1 MIKKILFLISI
12 FFSKNA
18 ISNEIVNIKTYDRD
32 SYIRIMFEMEEKPE
46 YFVNQ
51 ENGKI
56 NIRLPKA
63 TISSNL
69 HKNIDKLEV
78 IEEIFLFEEQE
89 SLTFTVLLIEN
100 ASLMRYLYTAP
111 ASNTPYYRVIVDINR
126 PIKQKIENN
135 NSEENIVEDINNN
148 DVLNNFLENN
158 LYTENTV
165 SNLTDLQSVDEL
177 IDKKV
182 DTTKHQISSVD
193 ELIKENV
200 KANTMDEL
208 LDLNNINEEQV
219 VKSFEEQNNENLDLD
234 DFLQSLSTRIANNE
248 KREKKQEKIKQY
260 IIVID
265 AGHGGKDPGA
275 IGLMKTKEKDIN
287 LSYALFIKSELEK
300 NRKFKVFLTRSN
312 DNFVSLS
319 DRVNKSRRLHADLF
333 ISIHS
338 DSSTNRRAR
347 GLSIYTLSKS
357 ASDERTTK
365 LMQKSLANTF
375 NYWRNKYK
383 YDKIRYQTLNDSVRF
398 SNVLLKNLKRNG
410 IKTFSNSP
418 IKQANF
424 AVLIAPEYPSI
435 LLELGFISNLYDE
448 KLLKTYSYKK
458 KISDNIIKSINEYF
472 K

>member
-1 MIKKILFLISI
+1 MIKKILFLIFI

-89 SLTFTVLLIEN
+89 SLTFTVLLVEN
-100 ASLMRYLYTAP
+100 ATLMRYLYTAP

-135 NSEENIVEDINNN
+135 NSEENIVEDISNN

-219 VKSFEEQNNENLDLD
+219 VKSFEEQNNENVDLD

-275 IGLMKTKEKDIN
+275 I
-287 LSYALFIKSELEK
+287 
-300 NRKFKVFLTRSN
+300 
-312 DNFVSLS
+312 
-319 DRVNKSRRLHADLF
+319 
-333 ISIHS
+333 
-338 DSSTNRRAR
+338 
-347 GLSIYTLSKS
+347 
-357 ASDERTTK
+357 
-365 LMQKSLANTF
+365 
-375 NYWRNKYK
+375 
-383 YDKIRYQTLNDSVRF
+383 
-398 SNVLLKNLKRNG
+398 
-410 IKTFSNSP
+410 
-418 IKQANF
+418 
-424 AVLIAPEYPSI
+424 
-435 LLELGFISNLYDE
+435 
-448 KLLKTYSYKK
+448 
-458 KISDNIIKSINEYF
+458 
-472 K
+472 

>member
-1 MIKKILFLISI
+1 MIKKILFLIFI
-12 FFSKNA
+12 LFSRYA

-32 SYIRIMFEMEEKPE
+32 SYIRIMFEMKEKPE
-46 YFVNQ
+46 YFIDQKDN
-51 ENGKI
+51 KI
-56 NIRLPKA
+56 NVKLPKA
-63 TISSNL
+63 KINSNL
-69 HKNIDKLEV
+69 HRNIDKLNV

-89 SLTFTVLLIEN
+89 SLTFTILLVEN
-100 ASLMRYLYTAP
+100 ATLMRYLYTAP

-126 PIKQKIENN
+126 PTKQEIKNDNIENVVDN
-135 NSEENIVEDINNN
+135 N
-148 DVLNNFLENN
+148 VLDNFLENN
-158 LYTENTV
+158 LYATT
-165 SNLTDLQSVDEL
+165 SNFTDLQSIDEL

-219 VKSFEEQNNENLDLD
+219 VRSFEEQNNENIDLD
-234 DFLQSLSTRIANNE
+234 NFLESLSTRIANNE

-275 IGLMKTKEKDIN
+275 IGLMRTKEKNIN
-287 LSYALFIKSELEK
+287 LSYALFIKKELEK
-300 NRKFKVFLTRSN
+300 NKKFKVFLTRSN
-312 DNFVSLS
+312 DFFVSLN
-319 DRVNKSRRLHADLF
+319 DRVNKSRKLNADLF

-365 LMQKSLANTF
+365 LIQRNLVSTF
-375 NYWRNKYK
+375 NYWRNKHK
-383 YDKIRYQTLNDSVRF
+383 YDKIRYQTLNDSIKF
-398 SNVLLKNLKRNG
+398 SNVLLKNLKKNG
-410 IKTFSNSP
+410 VKTFSTSP

-424 AVLIAPEYPSI
+424 AVLLAPEYPSI

-448 KLLKTYSYKK
+448 KLLNSYSYKK
-458 KISDNIIKSINEYF
+458 KISDNIVKSINEYF

>member
-1 MIKKILFLISI
+1 MIKKILFLIFI
-12 FFSKNA
+12 IFSKYA

-32 SYIRIMFEMEEKPE
+32 SYIRIMFEMKEKPE
-46 YFVNQ
+46 YFVDQKDN
-51 ENGKI
+51 KI
-56 NIRLPKA
+56 NVKLPKA
-63 TISSNL
+63 KINSNL
-69 HKNIDKLEV
+69 HRNIDKLNV

-89 SLTFTVLLIEN
+89 SLTFTILLVKN
-100 ASLMRYLYTAP
+100 ATLMRYLYTAP

-126 PIKQKIENN
+126 PTKQEIKNDNIEN
-135 NSEENIVEDINNN
+135 VVDN
-148 DVLNNFLENN
+148 DVLDNFLENN
-158 LYTENTV
+158 LYATT
-165 SNLTDLQSVDEL
+165 SNFTDLQSIDEL

-219 VKSFEEQNNENLDLD
+219 VRSFEEQNNENIDLD
-234 DFLQSLSTRIANNE
+234 NFLESLSTRIANNE

-275 IGLMKTKEKDIN
+275 IGLMRTKEKNIN
-287 LSYALFIKSELEK
+287 LSYALFIKKELEK
-300 NRKFKVFLTRSN
+300 NKKFKVFLTRSN
-312 DNFVSLS
+312 DFFVSLN
-319 DRVNKSRRLHADLF
+319 DRVNKSRKLNADLF

-365 LMQKSLANTF
+365 LIQRNLVSTF
-375 NYWRNKYK
+375 NYWRNKHK
-383 YDKIRYQTLNDSVRF
+383 YDKIRYQTLNDSIKF
-398 SNVLLKNLKRNG
+398 SNVLLKNLKKNG
-410 IKTFSNSP
+410 VKTFSTSP

-424 AVLIAPEYPSI
+424 AVLLAPEYPSI

-448 KLLKTYSYKK
+448 KLLNSYSYKK
-458 KISDNIIKSINEYF
+458 KISDNIVKSINEYF

>member
-1 MIKKILFLISI
+1 MIKKILFLIFI
-12 FFSKNA
+12 LFSKYA

-32 SYIRIMFEMEEKPE
+32 SYIRIMFEMKEKPE
-46 YFVNQ
+46 YFVDQKDN
-51 ENGKI
+51 KI
-56 NIRLPKA
+56 NVKLPKA
-63 TISSNL
+63 KINSNL
-69 HKNIDKLEV
+69 HRNIDKLNV

-89 SLTFTVLLIEN
+89 SLTFTILLVEN
-100 ASLMRYLYTAP
+100 ATLMRYLYTAP

-126 PIKQKIENN
+126 PTKQEIKNDNIEN
-135 NSEENIVEDINNN
+135 VVDN
-148 DVLNNFLENN
+148 DVLDNFLENN
-158 LYTENTV
+158 LYATT
-165 SNLTDLQSVDEL
+165 SNFTDLQSIDEL

-219 VKSFEEQNNENLDLD
+219 VRSFEEQNNENIDLD
-234 DFLQSLSTRIANNE
+234 NFLESLSTRIANNE

-275 IGLMKTKEKDIN
+275 IGLMRTKEKNIN
-287 LSYALFIKSELEK
+287 LSYALFIKKELEK
-300 NRKFKVFLTRSN
+300 NKKFKVFLTRSN
-312 DNFVSLS
+312 DFFVSLN
-319 DRVNKSRRLHADLF
+319 DRVNKSRKLNADLF

-365 LMQKSLANTF
+365 LIQRNLVSTF
-375 NYWRNKYK
+375 NYWRNKHK
-383 YDKIRYQTLNDSVRF
+383 YDKIRYQTLNDSIKF
-398 SNVLLKNLKRNG
+398 SNVLLKNLKKNG
-410 IKTFSNSP
+410 VKTFSTSP

-424 AVLIAPEYPSI
+424 AVLLAPEYPSI

-448 KLLKTYSYKK
+448 KLLNSYSYKK
-458 KISDNIIKSINEYF
+458 KISDNIVKSINEYF

>member
-1 MIKKILFLISI
+1 MIKKILFLIFI
-12 FFSKNA
+12 IFSKYA

-32 SYIRIMFEMEEKPE
+32 SYIRIMFEMKEKPE
-46 YFVNQ
+46 YFVDQKDN
-51 ENGKI
+51 KI
-56 NIRLPKA
+56 NVKLPKA
-63 TISSNL
+63 KINSNL
-69 HKNIDKLEV
+69 HRNIDKLNV

-89 SLTFTVLLIEN
+89 SLTFTILLVEN
-100 ASLMRYLYTAP
+100 ATLMRYLYTAP

-126 PIKQKIENN
+126 PTKQEIKNDNIEN
-135 NSEENIVEDINNN
+135 VVDN
-148 DVLNNFLENN
+148 DVLDNFLENN
-158 LYTENTV
+158 LYATT
-165 SNLTDLQSVDEL
+165 SNFTDLQSIDEL

-219 VKSFEEQNNENLDLD
+219 VRSFEEQNNENIDLD
-234 DFLQSLSTRIANNE
+234 NFLESLSTRIANNE

-275 IGLMKTKEKDIN
+275 IGLMRTKEKNIN
-287 LSYALFIKSELEK
+287 LSYALFIKKELEK
-300 NRKFKVFLTRSN
+300 NKKFKVFLTRSN
-312 DNFVSLS
+312 DFFVSLN
-319 DRVNKSRRLHADLF
+319 DRVNKSRKLNADLF

-365 LMQKSLANTF
+365 LIQRNLVSTF
-375 NYWRNKYK
+375 NYWRNKHK
-383 YDKIRYQTLNDSVRF
+383 YDKIRYQTLNDSIKF
-398 SNVLLKNLKRNG
+398 SNVLLKNLKKNG
-410 IKTFSNSP
+410 VKTFSTSP

-424 AVLIAPEYPSI
+424 AVLLAPEYPSI

-448 KLLKTYSYKK
+448 KLLNSYSYKK
-458 KISDNIIKSINEYF
+458 KISDNIVKSINEYF